1 MTSER
6 VHEILGWYASDNPG
20 TRTNL
25 SRLLNHEA
33 LSSRMI
39 ERIVGEAHP
48 PPWLD
53 GERR

>member
-1 MTSER
+1 M
-6 VHEILGWYASDNPG
+6 ASDALVP
-20 TRTNL
+20 RVVRRHVL

-39 ERIVGEAHP
+39 ERIVGEAPP